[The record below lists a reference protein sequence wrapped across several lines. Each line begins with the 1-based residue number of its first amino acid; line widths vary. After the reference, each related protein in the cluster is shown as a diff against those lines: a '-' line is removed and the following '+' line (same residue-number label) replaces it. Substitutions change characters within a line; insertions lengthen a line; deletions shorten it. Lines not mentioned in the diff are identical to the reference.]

1 MTKLLEA
8 KETEWTKRLD
18 AEREKSAG
26 LAKDLATVRAE
37 LADRVTAE
45 ASAGTE
51 VAQMT
56 KLLEAKETE
65 WTKRLDAERESWLLS
80 RSLAISTNDKA
91 LEAKHNRLNEDEKRL
106 DAYESR
112 VVDLGSNTSSLLKLP
127 QVRK

>member
-26 LAKDLATVRAE
+26 VAKDLASVRAE
-37 LADRVTAE
+37 LANRVTAE

-65 WTKRLDAERESWLLS
+65 WTKRLTPNEKNLL
-80 RSLAISTNDKA
+80 A
-91 LEAKHNRLNEDEKRL
+91 
-106 DAYESR
+106 
-112 VVDLGSNTSSLLKLP
+112 
-127 QVRK
+127 